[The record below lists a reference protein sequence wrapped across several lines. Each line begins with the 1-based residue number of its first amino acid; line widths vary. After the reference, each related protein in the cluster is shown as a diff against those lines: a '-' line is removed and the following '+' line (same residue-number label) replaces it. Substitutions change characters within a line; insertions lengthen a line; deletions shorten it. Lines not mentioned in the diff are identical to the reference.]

1 MGRINHDR
9 KSRLA
14 AFDRLIGSVHACCRV
29 NPDVEARMEK
39 IKILLEAL
47 VNGPDTRACGAHRLI
62 ATDFSSQFQF
72 LAFAAIPENIL
83 VCR

>member
-14 AFDRLIGSVHACCRV
+14 AFDRLIASVRACCRV

-39 IKILLEAL
+39 I
-47 VNGPDTRACGAHRLI
+47 
-62 ATDFSSQFQF
+62 
-72 LAFAAIPENIL
+72 
-83 VCR
+83 